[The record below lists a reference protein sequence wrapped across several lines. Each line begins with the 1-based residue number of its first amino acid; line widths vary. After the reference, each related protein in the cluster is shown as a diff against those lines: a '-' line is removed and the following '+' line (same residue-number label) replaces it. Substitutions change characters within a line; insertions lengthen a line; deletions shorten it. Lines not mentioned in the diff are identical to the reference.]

1 MSDLNFDSIQQALN
15 RIAPYINHTPIFS
28 SQKLNELLKNTIL
41 FKMENQQKANSFKA
55 RGAFNAVLAY
65 REKFGFF
72 PKKMV
77 AYSSGNHGYALALV
91 GKTFGIP
98 TLIFMTTNCTASKLE
113 AVKSQNAELVLLN
126 TRLEAILACQQ
137 KEQEGYVFFHPSD
150 NDQIIA
156 GQGTCILEDALVTA
170 RNFEAIFA
178 SCGGGGLLSGC
189 FLASQKVYTQT
200 KVIGCEPNI
209 ANDASLSVQQNKII
223 GFQQSPNT
231 VADGARTLQVSDR
244 CFFYLKQLHKIL
256 EISEEKIIFW
266 QQQLTL
272 YLQQNIEYTSALAMA
287 GCADFL
293 AQNQH
298 YQQQKFLIIISG
310 GNV

>member
-113 AVKSQNAELVLLN
+113 AVNRKM
-126 TRLEAILACQQ
+126 
-137 KEQEGYVFFHPSD
+137 
-150 NDQIIA
+150 QIWF
-156 GQGTCILEDALVTA
+156 C
-170 RNFEAIFA
+170 
-178 SCGGGGLLSGC
+178 
-189 FLASQKVYTQT
+189 
-200 KVIGCEPNI
+200 
-209 ANDASLSVQQNKII
+209 
-223 GFQQSPNT
+223 
-231 VADGARTLQVSDR
+231 
-244 CFFYLKQLHKIL
+244 
-256 EISEEKIIFW
+256 
-266 QQQLTL
+266 
-272 YLQQNIEYTSALAMA
+272 
-287 GCADFL
+287 
-293 AQNQH
+293 
-298 YQQQKFLIIISG
+298 
-310 GNV
+310 